1 MSGGPTAILC
11 SGQGNQHRVM
21 FAWLGDVPE
30 AAAIF
35 AAAAPFL
42 DGVDPR
48 RFVRDVEESALFD
61 NRAGQILCCT
71 QALAAWA
78 MLGDRR
84 PRRIVLAG
92 YSVGELAAWGC
103 ARHFTPQQ
111 TLALASERAGLM
123 DREAPEGAGLAAIIG
138 IRRSTLD
145 PILRETGACLAIV
158 NGEDN
163 AVVGG
168 TGQALDRAL
177 ALAKAQGATTARR
190 LRVSVPSHTP
200 LLRAAGTAFGHTLD
214 RETLHSPCD
223 GVRLLSGID
232 AETMRDPG
240 AGLRKLAAQ
249 IGQTIDWGACLHT
262 CLELGAETF
271 LELGPGTALSRMA
284 EGLTGGLRSRS
295 VDQFRS
301 AAGVCTW
308 LTSAS

>member
-1 MSGGPTAILC
+1 MSGGLTAILC
-11 SGQGNQHRVM
+11 SGQGNQHREM

-30 AAAIF
+30 AAAVF

-48 RFVRDVEESALFD
+48 RFVRDAEERALFD

-78 MLGDRR
+78 MLGDKR

-103 ARHFTPQQ
+103 AGHFTPRQV
-111 TLALASERAGLM
+111 LALASERADLM
-123 DREAPEGAGLAAIIG
+123 DREAPEDAGLAAVIG

-145 PILRETGACLAIV
+145 RVLQESGACLAIS
-158 NGEDN
+158 NDEDN
-163 AVVGG
+163 AVIGG
-168 TGQALDRAL
+168 TGQALDQAL
-177 ALAKAQGATTARR
+177 AAAKAHGATTARR

-200 LLRAAGTAFGHTLD
+200 LLRAAGTAFGQALERQARHA
-214 RETLHSPCD
+214 PCE

-232 AETMRDPG
+232 AGTVRDPA

-249 IGQTIDWGACLHT
+249 IGQTIDWGACLRA

-271 LELGPGTALSRMA
+271 LELGPGTALGRMA

-301 AAGVCTW
+301 AAGVRTW
-308 LTSAS
+308 LTSA